1 VENIARLVE
10 NSLAR
15 HGVTSRLD
23 HLRLQWSSW
32 FRFESSF
39 SVLLVPAKPGLFA
52 LGEEIVPPADDAQA
66 SSAGRERP
74 ARKRMLALFQVSQTD
89 DLGIALGRLFLP
101 GSTVHDRLASG
112 HCFAR
117 YAVIEDPGER
127 AVAYEIFQRW
137 MLESAESASGISSGP
152 AATANSAREL
162 DPQAQVSEVQPSSSF
177 AWGMDLHDR
186 EVIEQIRRPAALPS
200 GF

>member
-15 HGVTSRLD
+15 HGVTGRLD

-32 FRFESSF
+32 FRFESSL

-52 LGEEIVPPADDAQA
+52 LGEEIVPPADEAQA
-66 SSAGRERP
+66 SELRERP

-89 DLGIALGRLFLP
+89 DLGFALGRLFLP
-101 GSTVHDRLASG
+101 GSALQERLTSG
-112 HCFAR
+112 RCFAR
-117 YAVIEDPGER
+117 YAVIEDAAER
-127 AVAYEIFQRW
+127 AVAHEIFQRW
-137 MLESAESASGISSGP
+137 MQESAETASGISSGP
-152 AATANSAREL
+152 SAAPASPPGQDLE
-162 DPQAQVSEVQPSSSF
+162 PQVSEVQPSSSF

-186 EVIEQIRRPAALPS
+186 EVIEQIRRPAPLPS